1 MREAFVRELATEQRE
16 KMKKNLVYV
25 AIFSVVML
33 FAGFTS
39 AYIVSMGD
47 AFWVKY
53 DFPIAFYIST
63 VILALSSLVLE
74 IGNRKALK
82 GNATILKITVPLT
95 FVLGIAFAYFQ
106 FKGYGQLV
114 DKGAYAVGKITVSNG
129 RYGMYYQLK
138 VNDKYMEVD
147 GNDYYV
153 AGKLLNDTEKKGVSD
168 FAKQFDNFTKSKD
181 AGKISNYGKYTL
193 LYKNQEVSRKGNRFY
208 VQDSVELGFVD
219 LSRLEEFAV
228 HLRDGRGDFFHKGKF
243 GKDFKVYYKGKE
255 LQYKERNLYYNGV
268 KLDAPLQMKM
278 DDSPDQA
285 TSYLYIIT
293 ILHLLHVLGTLI
305 YMLRMSIRSF
315 SGTLV
320 EYNFLSIRLGAIF
333 WHFLGL
339 LWAYLLLF
347 LLFIH

>member
-1 MREAFVRELATEQRE
+1 MKDQFVRELSPEQRE

-25 AIFSVVML
+25 AMFSVVML

-47 AFWVKY
+47 SFWVKY

-63 VILALSSLVLE
+63 VILALSSIVLE

-95 FVLGIAFAYFQ
+95 FVLGLGFAYYQ
-106 FKGYGQLV
+106 MKGYGQLV
-114 DKGAYAVGKITVSNG
+114 DNGAYAVGRITVADG

-138 VNDKYMEVD
+138 VNGKYMEVD

-153 AGKLLNDTEKKGVSD
+153 AGKLLNESEKSGVSA
-168 FAKQFDNFTKSKD
+168 FAKQFHQIAEKKD
-181 AGKISNYGKYTL
+181 ASQISQYGKYTL
-193 LYKNQEVSRKGNRFY
+193 LYKNQEVTKKGSKFY
-208 VQDSVELGFVD
+208 VQDSVELSYVD
-219 LSRLEEFAV
+219 LKRLEEFAV
-228 HLRDGRGDFFHKGKF
+228 HLRDGRGDFFHKGKI
-243 GKDFKVYYKGKE
+243 GKDFKLYYKGKE
-255 LQYKERNLYYNGV
+255 LEYKDRNLYYQGV

-278 DDSPDQA
+278 DDSQDQA
-285 TSYLYIIT
+285 SSYLYLIT
-293 ILHLLHVLGTLI
+293 FLHLLHVLGTLI
-305 YMLRMSIRSF
+305 YMFRMSIRSF